1 MNKITKGNF
10 LLSPKKIIQENDFTF
25 LNDESETSIK
35 TDCLTADEFDKEFST
50 VSPTSNLYLHMNISS
65 LPDHFNDL

>member
-1 MNKITKGNF
+1 MNKITKGNL

-35 TDCLTADEFDKEFST
+35 IDCLTADEFDKEFST

-65 LPDHFNDL
+65 LSDHFNDL